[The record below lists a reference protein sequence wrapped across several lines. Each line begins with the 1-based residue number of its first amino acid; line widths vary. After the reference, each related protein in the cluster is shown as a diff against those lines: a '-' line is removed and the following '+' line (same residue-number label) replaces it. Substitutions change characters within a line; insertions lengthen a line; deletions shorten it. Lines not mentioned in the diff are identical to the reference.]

1 MPHMELFLDM
11 KARWRPAWGLPQSV
25 IEWDMVVSWE
35 GTQGDSL

>member
-11 KARWRPAWGLPQSV
+11 KTRWRPAWGLPQSV